1 MFNRHSILVA
11 IKHGII
17 GFIVFLSI
25 IIIAKFLNHLI
36 FSGEKL
42 VIDSGDILLSFLGFF
57 YVVFVRTVE
66 EFSHL
71 KSNKLENRG

>member
-1 MFNRHSILVA
+1 MAV
-11 IKHGII
+11 KHGIA
-17 GFIVFLSI
+17 GFIIFLTI
-25 IIIAKFLNHLI
+25 IIVAKFLNHLI

-42 VIDSGDILLSFLGFF
+42 VVDSGDILLSLLGFF

-71 KSNKLENRG
+71 KSNQLGSKK